1 MCGTWARP
9 QVQSGG
15 MKSKVYPENYSGLFL
30 EEEKRLCAFFTV
42 FPSAAL
48 KERKV
53 TGEVL

>member
-1 MCGTWARP
+1 
-9 QVQSGG
+9 